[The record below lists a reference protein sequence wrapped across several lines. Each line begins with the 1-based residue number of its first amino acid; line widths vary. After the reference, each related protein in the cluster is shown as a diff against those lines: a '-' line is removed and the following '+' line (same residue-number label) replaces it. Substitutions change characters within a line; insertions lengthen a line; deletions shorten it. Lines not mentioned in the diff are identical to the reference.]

1 MRKLKKPL
9 DSLFVITEFIVLIC
23 ILISCILSIFPEYKQ
38 NPDLIKNG
46 LISIIFIEVILLR
59 FRLED
64 NSENKTEK

>member
-9 DSLFVITEFIVLIC
+9 ESLFLITEFIVLIC

-38 NPDLIKNG
+38 NHDLIKNA

-59 FRLED
+59 FRLE
-64 NSENKTEK
+64 NKTEK

>member
-9 DSLFVITEFIVLIC
+9 ESLFLITEFIVLIC
-23 ILISCILSIFPEYKQ
+23 ILISCIFIFPEYKQ
-38 NPDLIKNG
+38 NHDLIKNA